1 MFRAITACA
10 LTALLAAAAPEEA
23 AAMSKPKKEK
33 EAAAEAGQAQTGER
47 KVFLWL
53 NNIDGWNAIDDE
65 HIVLYGGVKEAAL
78 VTTFGACPGLSYAEK
93 IAVKAP
99 LRYVDKSALGTIFY
113 DTPGYTNR
121 RCQFD
126 TVEAVKDLQEAKALV
141 AARKEEAA
149 MKKGK
154 SAAY

>member
-1 MFRAITACA
+1 
-10 LTALLAAAAPEEA
+10 LTALLITAAGAPEA

-33 EAAAEAGQAQTGER
+33 EAAAAAGQAQTGER

-53 NNIDGWNAIDDE
+53 NNIDGWNSIDDE
-65 HIVLYGGVKEAAL
+65 HIVLYGGAKEAAL
-78 VTTFGACPGLSYAEK
+78 VTIFGTCPGLSYAES

-126 TVEAVKDLQEAKALV
+126 TVEAVKDLKEAKALV

-149 MKKGK
+149 LKKAK
-154 SAAY
+154 SSSY